1 MVSLKCSLWQFN
13 RTLLESAK
21 KEKRIARGQLV
32 KLTQEEADILDL
44 SATEPVSAWQV
55 LGRLPRFFA

>member
-1 MVSLKCSLWQFN
+1 LWQVH

-21 KEKRIARGQLV
+21 KEKRLSRGHLV
-32 KLTQEEADILDL
+32 ILKQEEAEIMDL
-44 SATEPVSAWQV
+44 TFTEKVSVWQL